1 MMHHC
6 LACIQA
12 SSKLLQKCAGS
23 LEGRES
29 DAQRA
34 IQSVSIAFLNN
45 IVVILKTGMLY
56 LVFTIPAGTQMC
68 VLTFG
73 NRNLMHL
80 VTQYLIYCT
89 IIKTIYSFSHTVSKL
104 LN

>member
-1 MMHHC
+1 MSPVEDNEMMHHC

-12 SSKLLQKCAGS
+12 SSKLLQKCARS

-45 IVVILKTGMLY
+45 IVVILKSGMFCL
-56 LVFTIPAGTQMC
+56 LSTIPADTQMY
-68 VLTFG
+68 VQTFENG
-73 NRNLMHL
+73 NLIHL
-80 VTQYLIYCT
+80 VTQYLIY
-89 IIKTIYSFSHTVSKL
+89 
-104 LN
+104 